1 MSCNLGALT
10 YQLWQYKMKLI
21 VTLLKSSLVQIRRL
35 QECGAS
41 DFFWLDFCF
50 HRHLLLCQVRQSKII
65 LLSFGKNLWF
75 GLKYSWKKDISAHWE
90 ITLHSKVNSFTL
102 KISGVLLKIGVST
115 ILHST
120 LFAGWKALLDTVT
133 EPVCDNGCC
142 HANMLM
148 IVGIVL
154 PMYNNTLCEKSR
166 LFGGYLFVEQS
177 CSNASHRAV
186 TSIEKFAILPP
197 PLSTSSSQ
205 VLESL

>member
-1 MSCNLGALT
+1 M
-10 YQLWQYKMKLI
+10 
-21 VTLLKSSLVQIRRL
+21 
-35 QECGAS
+35 
-41 DFFWLDFCF
+41 
-50 HRHLLLCQVRQSKII
+50 
-65 LLSFGKNLWF
+65 
-75 GLKYSWKKDISAHWE
+75 
-90 ITLHSKVNSFTL
+90 
-102 KISGVLLKIGVST
+102 SGVLLKIRVST

-120 LFAGWKALLDTVT
+120 SFAGWKALLDTVT

-148 IVGIVL
+148 TVGIVL
-154 PMYNNTLCEKSR
+154 PMHNNTLCEKSR
-166 LFGGYLFVEQS
+166 LFGGYLFIEQS